1 MFFRPTNDERVVAT
15 WYKCIDNEL
24 ETYETEGQV
33 FMCKIIDKFD
43 KLVTR
48 PMRNVMSDDAKLI
61 LYATNCFLEINPED
75 KIVIEGIGKF
85 KVDQFQID
93 YADPR
98 FRNFGAHPG
107 AMKLRC
113 PKIISLV

>member
-1 MFFRPTNDERVVAT
+1 MKAKD
-15 WYKCIDNEL
+15 
-24 ETYETEGQV
+24 
-33 FMCKIIDKFD
+33 KII
-43 KLVTR
+43 
-48 PMRNVMSDDAKLI
+48 
-61 LYATNCFLEINPED
+61 
-75 KIVIEGIGKF
+75 IEGIGEF
-85 KVDQFQID
+85 EVEQFQID

>member
-15 WYKCIDNEL
+15 WYERIKDDISE
-24 ETYETEGQV
+24 YSTEGKT
-33 FMCKIIDKFD
+33 FMCKIVDKYS
-43 KLVTR
+43 KEISSTIR
-48 PMRNVMSDDAKLI
+48 GTINSDVRLI
-61 LYATNCFLEINPED
+61 LYATNCFLEMKAKD
-75 KIVIEGIGKF
+75 KIKIEGIGEF
-85 KVDQFQID
+85 EVDQFQID

-98 FRNFGAHPG
+98 FRNFGSHPG